1 MMINRAK
8 GPKALVAGTAV
19 VLCLLIVPPFLSE
32 YVLELLTQTLIWAIT
47 AASLDILLGY
57 TGLPSLGHAT
67 YMGVGAYATAILLTQ
82 AHASFFAALGISLL
96 LSAVLAALF
105 GLLALRAKGHYFLLI
120 TMALAMVVWGLA
132 YRWVSFT
139 NGDNGIVDV
148 PRPSLG
154 LGVSFGPIQHFYYL
168 ALAIFLVSFT
178 LLLLFVRSPFG
189 LTLVGIRESQSR
201 MRSLGYNVWLHKYLA
216 FIVAGVF
223 SGLSGVLWA
232 TYNGFVSPMDVDAFA
247 SLETLLMVALG
258 GPGTLFGPILGAG
271 IIVFL
276 KNLASIYVHRWMTL
290 MGVIFILTV
299 YYAPDGILGYFWA
312 APTRA
317 RDGKRQPTAQ

>member
-1 MMINRAK
+1 MGLERI
-8 GPKALVAGTAV
+8 PKPLFAALA
-19 VLCLLIVPPFLSE
+19 VLCLLVVPPFLSE
-32 YVLELLTQTLIWAIT
+32 YALELLTQTLIWAIT
-47 AASLDILLGY
+47 AASLDLLLGY

-67 YMGVGAYATAILLTQ
+67 YMGVGAYATAIVLTQ
-82 AHASFFAALGISLL
+82 AHGSFPRALLVALL

-154 LGVSFGPIQHFYYL
+154 LSLGPIQHFYYFVL
-168 ALAIFLVSFT
+168 AVFLLSFL

-189 LTLVGIRESQSR
+189 LTLVGIRESRSR
-201 MRSLGYNVWLHKYLA
+201 MRALGYDIWLHQYFA

-258 GPGTLFGPILGAG
+258 GPGTLFGPVLGAG

-276 KNLASIYVHRWMTL
+276 KNLASIYLHRWMTL

-299 YYAPDGILGYFWA
+299 YYAPDGILGYFWDA
-312 APTRA
+312 AGARGGKKDSATR
-317 RDGKRQPTAQ
+317 